1 MTNSGSAEAWDT
13 VRLGGLRDAGV
24 DGVECLG
31 TFDDACGPGL
41 LRAELVFVRCTLL
54 CAGVSLS

>member
-13 VRLGGLRDAGV
+13 VRLGGLQDAGV
-24 DGVECLG
+24 EGVECLG

-41 LRAELVFVRCTLL
+41 LRAELVFVR
-54 CAGVSLS
+54 